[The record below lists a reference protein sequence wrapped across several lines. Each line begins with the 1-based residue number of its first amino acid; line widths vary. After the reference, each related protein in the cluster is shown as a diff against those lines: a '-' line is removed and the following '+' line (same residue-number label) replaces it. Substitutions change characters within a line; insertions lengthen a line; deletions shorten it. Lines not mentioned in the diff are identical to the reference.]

1 MNLEDL
7 YRLMRTEHVQAQG
20 IVDTIGDPLL
30 VLDGELCVQTANR
43 AFYNTFK
50 VSRDETIGQHLYE
63 LGNGQWNIADLRRLL
78 EDVIPRSAA
87 VLDYEVEHDFPGLGR
102 RMMLLSA
109 HRLFHPDNISRSLL
123 LSMVDAT
130 ERHKREAEQDLLLG
144 ELRHRIKN
152 LLAMSTRS
160 PSRPRRRAARARSTA
175 TPSSAVS
182 MRSCGRRN

>member
-43 AFYNTFK
+43 AFYNIFK

-87 VLDYEVEHDFPGLGR
+87 VLDYEVEHDFPGAWP
-102 RMMLLSA
+102 A
-109 HRLFHPDNISRSLL
+109 H
-123 LSMVDAT
+123 DA
-130 ERHKREAEQDLLLG
+130 AVC
-144 ELRHRIKN
+144 
-152 LLAMSTRS
+152 APPV
-160 PSRPRRRAARARSTA
+160 PSRQHQPEPAALNGG
-175 TPSSAVS
+175 
-182 MRSCGRRN
+182 CH